1 MRKTEAWWVCTKCGA
16 LIARVGKRGKAKVD
30 QKIRKHREKC
40 DPLAGCMMKQIEQRQ
55 GKV

>member
-1 MRKTEAWWVCTKCGA
+1 MRKTEAWWVCTKCDA

-40 DPLAGCMMKQIEQRQ
+40 DPHAGCVMKQIEQGR
-55 GKV
+55 